1 MLAHTPSSPV
11 PRRLG
16 TSTSARGEL
25 FGRFRKTTDE
35 IVRLRSEFTVTLR
48 NGFDGCTDS
57 GRSDVTTHTTRW
69 RVISLNGYRTRAWR
83 RHGRTNR
90 RAGNALVSQGE
101 RENTQLLGFNRFS
114 KCLACVC
121 EEYGIS
127 LKVESEAWTCQACPD
142 CGDHE
147 KTIRHKDTLT
157 CLCGPEENANL
168 RPSETL
174 LREHSETELRPMARP
189 VRFELDDRDWSERPH
204 PHESPRKVRTS
215 PQIAFVESAYPTTN
229 GAIPALQRGRMSI
242 ITHRFPCWCPTVRI
256 CNFFD
261 FRPLEFPNLCRSTGC
276 PLKKLTLKLGS
287 NN

>member
-142 CGDHE
+142 CGDH
-147 KTIRHKDTLT
+147 R
-157 CLCGPEENANL
+157 
-168 RPSETL
+168 R
-174 LREHSETELRPMARP
+174 
-189 VRFELDDRDWSERPH
+189 RFA
-204 PHESPRKVRTS
+204 T
-215 PQIAFVESAYPTTN
+215 
-229 GAIPALQRGRMSI
+229 
-242 ITHRFPCWCPTVRI
+242 RI
-256 CNFFD
+256 H
-261 FRPLEFPNLCRSTGC
+261 
-276 PLKKLTLKLGS
+276 
-287 NN
+287 

>member
-1 MLAHTPSSPV
+1 MAGNSRRKPRGLGLFNQSPHLIWIHGKRLAFSKFTTRFSRSYPRCWRTH
-11 PRRLG
+11 PRRLFHDDWEPVPLR
-16 TSTSARGEL
+16 RGEL

-69 RVISLNGYRTRAWR
+69 RVISLNSYRTRAWR

-189 VRFELDDRDWSERPH
+189 VRFELDDRDWSETTP
-204 PHESPRKVRTS
+204 SRKS
-215 PQIAFVESAYPTTN
+215 
-229 GAIPALQRGRMSI
+229 
-242 ITHRFPCWCPTVRI
+242 
-256 CNFFD
+256 
-261 FRPLEFPNLCRSTGC
+261 
-276 PLKKLTLKLGS
+276 
-287 NN
+287 